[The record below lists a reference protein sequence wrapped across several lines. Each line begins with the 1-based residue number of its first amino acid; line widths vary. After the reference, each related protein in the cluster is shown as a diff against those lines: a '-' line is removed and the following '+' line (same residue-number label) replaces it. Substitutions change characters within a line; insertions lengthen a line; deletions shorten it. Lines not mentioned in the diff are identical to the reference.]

1 MSYILNIYTNPATDY
16 IIDPEP
22 VANLVA
28 NKSLFQMLPLLN
40 ALLCLQSKTL
50 PQVPG
55 EPILHKN
62 KKVSDFSETWFW
74 AENETRTRDPNLGK
88 VVLYQLSYFRN
99 TNILKFYDYNLFDCE
114 CKGTTNFL
122 FSKFFRNFF

>member
-28 NKSLFQMLPLLN
+28 NKSLFQMLPCFM
-40 ALLCLQSKTL
+40 LCSVGGAQPL

-55 EPILHKN
+55 EPIWHKN
-62 KKVSDFSETWFW
+62 KKVSENSET
-74 AENETRTRDPNLGK
+74 
-88 VVLYQLSYFRN
+88 
-99 TNILKFYDYNLFDCE
+99 
-114 CKGTTNFL
+114 
-122 FSKFFRNFF
+122 

>member
-28 NKSLFQMLPLLN
+28 KQVAFSDASLLPASLS
-40 ALLCLQSKTL
+40 LQSKTS

-55 EPILHKN
+55 EPISHKT
-62 KKVSDFSETWFW
+62 KKSQISLRLDFERKTRLELETPTL
-74 AENETRTRDPNLGK
+74 ARLC
-88 VVLYQLSYFRN
+88 S
-99 TNILKFYDYNLFDCE
+99 TN
-114 CKGTTNFL
+114 
-122 FSKFFRNFF
+122 